1 MIKFLSINSQ
11 LHVSNKIICSCSAC
25 CYIQQDACSYNCCIF
40 NWIHLSLHCM
50 CLVCMLSLWYA
61 ISLVVKSGY
70 QKRRKLET
78 DGSYSLIMDTHF
90 NVNCNQIFYFQKLT
104 AGVLLLRN
112 KFYIVMYRGKDFLPT
127 SVATALAE
135 RQELTEDTQTVEE
148 RIRNNLIGE
157 SSVDKFNGHALAGT
171 LAEFEQAQARWG
183 KNITFEVQE
192 KLKEEASRSDKARL
206 FKRIEHKL
214 SIVSFLSLTLSSF
227 SSN

>member
-1 MIKFLSINSQ
+1 
-11 LHVSNKIICSCSAC
+11 
-25 CYIQQDACSYNCCIF
+25 
-40 NWIHLSLHCM
+40 
-50 CLVCMLSLWYA
+50 
-61 ISLVVKSGY
+61 
-70 QKRRKLET
+70 
-78 DGSYSLIMDTHF
+78 
-90 NVNCNQIFYFQKLT
+90 
-104 AGVLLLRN
+104 
-112 KFYIVMYRGKDFLPT
+112 MYRGKDFLPT

-148 RIRNNLIGE
+148 RTRNNLIGE